1 METEVR
7 VARGAAALYLAS
19 VIGLVLNTIYF
30 VILTNFITL
39 GEVGLVSLLNILIAG
54 TATLATLALPAVGS
68 GIAATPPAVT
78 RFLSQYMQ
86 TGGGSARKIYL
97 LSLGLCAIISLPIA
111 GLLSSPTVSANLAG
125 PSSTAPVLYAAL
137 DAVASSFSQLG
148 VYSLIGGG
156 RSPLAGKLL
165 VLSSAVKYSAASI
178 LLATGYAVS
187 GVFLGFIIGD
197 ILLAVTGN
205 LVSAR
210 LVSGAKGGPLR
221 LRPIATYMA
230 SVMVAAFIGFG
241 VTQVDKLL
249 AFFQQGLGNLGVY
262 NVATVGAAV
271 ASFAPSAVTNVLVPA
286 LGSLRPEDASR
297 RRELMKSY
305 TRYIMMIAA
314 PMGFGLA
321 AVSPFL
327 LQIFGEEYLA
337 AAPILSVIAIS
348 VAFTSVGAVY
358 SSDLLVDDRAY
369 FFSVCNAIG
378 LAGLVA
384 VALALVPFLGLLGVA
399 IGRSAMMILTLL
411 SFVLFVRRKGDLVLD
426 ARAYEK
432 SAVAS
437 ATMGGIVY
445 VILDIVTSFLV
456 HGRLPV
462 ILASLA
468 MVLFGFGVYL
478 YLMKLL
484 RGFSENDLD
493 FLGMLLPR
501 SLSRVIRLARR
512 LLQDTSR

>member
-1 METEVR
+1 METEAR

-19 VIGLVLNTIYF
+19 VVGLVLNTIYF
-30 VILTNFITL
+30 VILTNFIDL
-39 GEVGLVSLLNILIAG
+39 DEVGFVSLLNILVAG

-68 GIAATPPAVT
+68 GITATPPAVT

-86 TGGGSARKIYL
+86 RGGGSARKVYL
-97 LSLGLCAIISLPIA
+97 LSLGLCATISLIVA
-111 GLLSSPTVSANLAG
+111 AILSSPSGSATLAG
-125 PSSTAPVLYAAL
+125 HFSSAPVLYAAI

-165 VLSSAVKYSAASI
+165 ILSGAVKYSAASI
-178 LLATGYAVS
+178 LLAAGYAVS
-187 GVFLGFIIGD
+187 GVFLGFALGD
-197 ILLAVTGN
+197 VLLAVIGN

-210 LVSGAKGGPLR
+210 MVSGVKDEPLL
-221 LRPIATYMA
+221 LRPIATYMV
-230 SVMVAAFIGFG
+230 SVMLAAFIGFG
-241 VTQVDKLL
+241 VAQVDKLL

-286 LGSLRPEDASR
+286 LGSLRPEEGSR
-297 RRELMKSY
+297 RRELMKNY

-327 LQIFGEEYLA
+327 LHIFGEEYLG

-348 VAFTSVGAVY
+348 VAFTSIGSVY
-358 SSDLLVDDRAY
+358 SSDLLVDERVY
-369 FFSVCNAIG
+369 FFSASNAVG

-384 VALALVPFLGLLGVA
+384 VALALVPLLGLLGVA
-399 IGRSAMMILTLL
+399 IGRSVMLILTLL
-411 SFVLFVRRKGDLVLD
+411 TFLVFVRRKGDLVLD
-426 ARAYEK
+426 TSTYAK
-432 SAVAS
+432 STVAS
-437 ATMGGIVY
+437 AIMGGIVY
-445 VILDIVTSFLV
+445 ATLDIATSFLI

-462 ILASLA
+462 ILSSLA
-468 MVLFGFGVYL
+468 MILVGFGIYF

-484 RGFSENDLD
+484 RGFSQSDLD
-493 FLGMLLPR
+493 FLEKLLPK
-501 SLSRVIRLARR
+501 SMSWVVRLAKR
-512 LLQDTSR
+512 LL

>member
-1 METEVR
+1 METEAR
-7 VARGAAALYLAS
+7 VARGAAALYLGS
-19 VIGLVLNTIYF
+19 VVGLVLNTIYF

-39 GEVGLVSLLNILIAG
+39 DEVGFVSLLNILVAG

-68 GIAATPPAVT
+68 GITATPPAVT
-78 RFLSQYMQ
+78 RFLSQYIQ
-86 TGGGSARKIYL
+86 RGGGSARKVYL
-97 LSLGLCAIISLPIA
+97 LSLGLCATVSLIVVA
-111 GLLSSPTVSANLAG
+111 ILSSPSVSATLAG
-125 PSSTAPVLYAAL
+125 PFISTPVLYAAF

-165 VLSSAVKYSAASI
+165 IISSAVKYSAASI
-178 LLATGYAVS
+178 LLAAGYAVS
-187 GVFLGFIIGD
+187 GVFLGFILGD
-197 ILLAVTGN
+197 ILLAVIGN
-205 LVSAR
+205 LATAR
-210 LVSGAKGGPLR
+210 LVSDVKDGPLL
-221 LRPIATYMA
+221 LRPIATYMV
-230 SVMVAAFIGFG
+230 SVMLAAFIGFG
-241 VTQVDKLL
+241 VAQVDKLL

-297 RRELMKSY
+297 RRELMKNY

-327 LQIFGEEYLA
+327 LQIFGENYLG

-348 VAFTSVGAVY
+348 VAFTSIGSVY
-358 SSDLLVDDRAY
+358 SSDLLVDERVY
-369 FFSVCNAIG
+369 FFSAGNAIG
-378 LAGLVA
+378 LTGLVA

-399 IGRSAMMILTLL
+399 IGRSAMLILTLL
-411 SFVLFVRRKGDLVLD
+411 TFLLFVRRKGDLVLD
-426 ARAYEK
+426 TKAYAK

-437 ATMGGIVY
+437 AIMGGIVY
-445 VILDIVTSFLV
+445 AILEVATSFLI

-462 ILASLA
+462 IVASLA
-468 MVLFGFGVYL
+468 MVLVGFGVYL
-478 YLMKLL
+478 YLMKLF
-484 RGFSENDLD
+484 RSFSQSDMD
-493 FLGMLLPR
+493 FLEMLLPE
-501 SLSRVIRLARR
+501 SMSWVVRLAKR
-512 LLQDTSR
+512 LL